1 LQGHTPREKVTIVAT
16 SVDVAGPA
24 RTFIQYV
31 LTVGTAVV
39 YAVLVLRVV
48 GDVWVGN
55 DAVNVDKIQGGV
67 MNSIAITFGSA
78 FVGWFGIS
86 ANRADVTIDSDSKH
100 RNFAVLGQLFSD
112 LAGAAVFAM
121 LVYLA
126 VGAIAGVT
134 YLFNQADTPTVLI
147 TVATAWAAQASAV
160 VAATLSAVLKPP
172 DIRMGGRS
180 PRQRAWEPD
189 AG

>member
-1 LQGHTPREKVTIVAT
+1 VTIVT
-16 SVDVAGPA
+16 DSVDVAGPA

-31 LTVGTAVV
+31 LTVGTALV
-39 YAVLVLRVV
+39 YAVLVLKVV
-48 GDVWVGN
+48 VDVWAGDDIVH
-55 DAVNVDKIQGGV
+55 VDKIQGGV

-86 ANRADVTIDSDSKH
+86 ANKADVTIDSDSKH

-121 LVYLA
+121 LVYLV
-126 VGAIAGVT
+126 VGAAAGVT
-134 YLFNQADTPTVLI
+134 YLFNQAETPTVLI

-172 DIRMGGRS
+172 QIRVAGGS
-180 PRQRAWEPD
+180 PRQRGWEPD
-189 AG
+189 VG

>member
-1 LQGHTPREKVTIVAT
+1 VAD

-24 RTFIQYV
+24 RTFIQYA
-31 LTVGTAVV
+31 LTVGAAAV
-39 YAVLVLRVV
+39 YAVLVIKVV
-48 GDVWVGN
+48 ADVWFGS
-55 DAVNVDKIQGGV
+55 DAVSVDKVQGGV

-86 ANRADVTIDSDSKH
+86 ANKAEVTIAADAAH
-100 RNFAVLGQLFSD
+100 RRLAVFGELFRD

-121 LVYLA
+121 LVYLT
-126 VGAIAGVT
+126 VGAIAGVS
-134 YLFNQADTPTVLI
+134 YLFNQAETPTVLI

-172 DIRMGGRS
+172 
-180 PRQRAWEPD
+180 P
-189 AG
+189 